1 MHGREFVAKEL
12 YYGSDGESVFV
23 RLVLDQPGRGTLAG
37 TEIRM
42 AIEGPARTLQLS
54 AMLTS
59 AGVVL
64 TGTGG
69 ESGLVKPAYGRF
81 FELSCRAGEAG
92 FDMEAPLRLQLS
104 LWRDGLPLDALP
116 SQGWI
121 EFVPAVPAD

>member
-1 MHGREFVAKEL
+1 MHGREFVAREL
-12 YYGSDGESVFV
+12 HYGSDGDSLFV

-37 TEIRM
+37 TELRM
-42 AIEGPARTLQLS
+42 AVEGSAQSLQLS

-64 TGTGG
+64 TGAAG
-69 ESGLVKPAYGRF
+69 ESGLVNAAYGRF
-81 FELSCRAGEAG
+81 FELSCGAAEAG
-92 FDMEAPLRLQLS
+92 FDMETPLRLQLS